1 MTLKSGWLGG
11 PGHESWER
19 REWMGR
25 IGGRVAWVAT
35 GFLLLA
41 TGTVWAAETGTG
53 GGGGMSVGVI
63 SIITGGFAMAI
74 ASAAAAIG
82 QSRAIAAALDGISRQ
97 PSAAPRIQVAMI
109 IGLALIE
116 SLAIYVLLISLI
128 VFFVKPFGG

>member
-1 MTLKSGWLGG
+1 
-11 PGHESWER
+11 
-19 REWMGR
+19 MGR
-25 IGGRVAWVAT
+25 IGGRMAWVTTAI
-35 GFLLLA
+35 LLLA
-41 TGTVWAAETGTG
+41 TGSAWAAEAGAPG
-53 GGGGMSVGVI
+53 GGGVSVGVI

-82 QSRAIAAALDGISRQ
+82 QSRAIVAALEGIARQ
-97 PSAAPRIQVAMI
+97 PNAAPRIQIAMI

>member
-1 MTLKSGWLGG
+1 MGELGG
-11 PGHESWER
+11 R
-19 REWMGR
+19 M
-25 IGGRVAWVAT
+25 AWVTTAI
-35 GFLLLA
+35 LLLA
-41 TGTVWAAETGTG
+41 TGSAWAAEAGAPG
-53 GGGGMSVGVI
+53 GGGVSVGVI

-82 QSRAIAAALDGISRQ
+82 QSRAIVAALEGIARQ
-97 PSAAPRIQVAMI
+97 PNAAPRIQIAMI

>member
-1 MTLKSGWLGG
+1 
-11 PGHESWER
+11 
-19 REWMGR
+19 MGEK
-25 IGGRVAWVAT
+25 IGGAIWMAAGVL
-35 GFLLLA
+35 LLLA
-41 TGTVWAAETGTG
+41 DPAFAAEAGTG
-53 GGGGMSVGVI
+53 GGGGGISVGAI

-82 QSRAIAAALDGISRQ
+82 QSRAIVAALNGIARQ